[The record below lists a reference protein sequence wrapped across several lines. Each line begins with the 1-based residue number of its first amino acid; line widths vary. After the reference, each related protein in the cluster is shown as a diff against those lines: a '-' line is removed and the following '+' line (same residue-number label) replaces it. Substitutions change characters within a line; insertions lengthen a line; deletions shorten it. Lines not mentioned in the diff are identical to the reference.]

1 MEGGGDAS
9 KRRRAQGH
17 CKFELRDSTVAT
29 DADMECA
36 PTCWPF
42 GAWRLAGGLPE
53 RQALFSRI
61 TLRAASTVQ
70 AAGGDSVGL
79 GPSDV
84 QGHNCARLALT
95 QLAALAQQMAQ
106 LDQQIPKH
114 HPMRSQAEAQIK
126 AFAKSG
132 GWIML
137 RHLLLSFQQARAEV
151 LRRWRRECGIGGQ
164 RGPR

>member
-1 MEGGGDAS
+1 MTGVSYADGSAPLRSLEGGGDAS

-53 RQALFSRI
+53 WQALFSRI

-95 QLAALAQQMAQ
+95 QLAALLRAGLGPAVEE
-106 LDQQIPKH
+106 LEK
-114 HPMRSQAEAQIK
+114 E
-126 AFAKSG
+126 
-132 GWIML
+132 ML
-137 RHLLLSFQQARAEV
+137 LTALGKDLYA
-151 LRRWRRECGIGGQ
+151 LG
-164 RGPR
+164 

>member
-1 MEGGGDAS
+1 MTGVSYADGSAPLRSLEGGGDAS

-17 CKFELRDSTVAT
+17 CKFELSDSIVAT

-36 PTCWPF
+36 PACACRGYLPF
-42 GAWRLAGGLPE
+42 GGRGGLPE

-95 QLAALAQQMAQ
+95 QLAALLRAG
-106 LDQQIPKH
+106 LG
-114 HPMRSQAEAQIK
+114 QAVEELEK
-126 AFAKSG
+126 E
-132 GWIML
+132 ML
-137 RHLLLSFQQARAEV
+137 LTALGKDLYA
-151 LRRWRRECGIGGQ
+151 LG
-164 RGPR
+164 